1 MKNGE
6 RHTSPKFA
14 TKVIKKG
21 RKTSK
26 SASKFIIYCVGIPF
40 LGLSDAL
47 FVSFLYLCIAYSNA
61 MELKSLVKDTALY
74 GLSSIVGRFLNY
86 LLVPLYTIKI
96 TAESGGYGVVTNVYA
111 YTALL
116 MVLLTFGMETT
127 LFRFSTK
134 EGEDPRKVYGTVL
147 RLVTGVA
154 VTFAVL
160 CLVFNAPIS
169 VWMGYADHPEYIAC
183 MTTIVSLDAVQSIMF
198 ARLRQQQRAVK
209 FVTLKLAF
217 IVLNILLNLFIFLV
231 APVIH
236 ASHPEWMGWY
246 DPQYSVGY
254 IFIIN
259 LICTASVTLGFIP
272 ELKGLTYGFDSQLAR
287 RMLRYAMP
295 ILILGIAGILN
306 QVADKI
312 TYLFIMPG
320 TEGEVQLGIYGACSK
335 IAMIMAILLQAFRYA
350 YEPFVF
356 NQSRDKKN
364 SDAMYAAT
372 MKYFVIFTLLA
383 FLVVVFYMDFFKLL
397 VGRTYWEGLRVVPI
411 VMMAEIFMGIYFNLS
426 FWYKLTDKTYWGA
439 IMSVVA
445 CAVLLAVNVIFVP
458 RYGYIACAWGG
469 VAGYGTAMLLSY
481 FIGQHYHPI
490 GYDVKGILLYFAIAL
505 ALFGV
510 SQLWPMDNQWLRMVA
525 NTALLLFFIVYII
538 KHDLPLNQIP
548 IVKRFVK

>member
-1 MKNGE
+1 MAK
-6 RHTSPKFA
+6 
-14 TKVIKKG
+14 
-21 RKTSK
+21 
-26 SASKFIIYCVGIPF
+26 
-40 LGLSDAL
+40 
-47 FVSFLYLCIAYSNA
+47 
-61 MELKSLVKDTALY
+61 ELKTLVKDTALY

-116 MVLLTFGMETT
+116 MVMLTFGMETT

-134 EGEDPRKVYGTVL
+134 EGEDAPKVYGTVL

-154 VTFAVL
+154 MVFAIL

-169 VWMGYADHPEYIAC
+169 ALMGYADHPEYIAC
-183 MTTIVSLDAVQSIMF
+183 MTTVVAIDAVQSIMF
-198 ARLRQQQRAVK
+198 AHLRQQHRPLK
-209 FVTLKLAF
+209 FMALKLGYIIMSIA
-217 IVLNILLNLFIFLV
+217 LNLFIFLV
-231 APVIH
+231 APLIH
-236 ASHPEWMGWY
+236 ASHSEWMGWY
-246 DPQYSVGY
+246 DPDYSVGY

-259 LICTASVTLGFIP
+259 LICTSSITLGFIP
-272 ELKGLTYGFDSQLAR
+272 ELKGLAYGFDRQLAS

-335 IAMIMAILLQAFRYA
+335 IAMIMAMLLQAFRYA

-356 NQSRDKKN
+356 NQSRNKEN
-364 SDAMYAAT
+364 NVMYATT

-383 FLVVVFYMDFFKLL
+383 FLVVVFYMDLFKLL

-426 FWYKLTDKTYWGA
+426 FWYKLNDKTYWGA
-439 IMSVVA
+439 IMSIIA
-445 CAVLLAVNVIFVP
+445 CVVLLAVNIIFVP
-458 RYGYIACAWGG
+458 RYGYVACAWGG

-490 GYDVKGILLYFAIAL
+490 RYDVKGILIYFAL
-505 ALFGV
+505 ALTLYGI
-510 SQLWPMDNQWLRMVA
+510 SQWLSIENQWLRMSA
-525 NTALLLFFIVYII
+525 NTLLLLLFVAYIV
-538 KHDLPLNQIP
+538 KRDLPLRQIP
-548 IVKRFVK
+548 FVKRFVK

>member
-1 MKNGE
+1 
-6 RHTSPKFA
+6 
-14 TKVIKKG
+14 
-21 RKTSK
+21 
-26 SASKFIIYCVGIPF
+26 
-40 LGLSDAL
+40 
-47 FVSFLYLCIAYSNA
+47 
-61 MELKSLVKDTALY
+61 MELKSLIKDTALY

-86 LLVPLYTIKI
+86 LLVPLYTVKI

-134 EGEDPRKVYGTVL
+134 EDEDPRKVYGTVL

-154 VTFAVL
+154 MTFAVL

-169 VWMGYADHPEYIAC
+169 AWMGYADHPEYIAC
-183 MTTIVSLDAVQSIMF
+183 MTTIVAFDAVQSIMF
-198 ARLRQQQRAVK
+198 AHLRQRGHAIK
-209 FVTLKLAF
+209 FVTLKMAF
-217 IVLNILLNLFIFLV
+217 ILSNIILNLFIFLA
-231 APVIH
+231 APLLYT
-236 ASHPEWMGWY
+236 SHPEWMGWY

-259 LICTASVTLGFIP
+259 LICTVSVTFGFIP
-272 ELKGLTYGFDSQLAR
+272 ELKGLAYGFDSQLAR

-320 TEGEVQLGIYGACSK
+320 AEGEVQLGIYGACAK
-335 IAMIMAILLQAFRYA
+335 IAMIMAMLLQAFRYA

-356 NQSRDKKN
+356 NQSHNQDK
-364 SDAMYAAT
+364 DVMCAVA

-383 FLVVVFYMDFFKLL
+383 FLVVVFYMDLFKLL

-439 IMSVVA
+439 IMSIIA
-445 CAVLLAVNVIFVP
+445 CAVLLAVNIIFVP
-458 RYGYIACAWGG
+458 RYGYMACAWGG

-481 FIGQHYHPI
+481 FIGQYYHPI
-490 GYDVKGILLYFAIAL
+490 DYDVKGILLYFAIAL
-505 ALFGV
+505 GLFAV
-510 SQLWPMDNQWLRMVA
+510 SQLWPMDNQWLRMAA
-525 NTALLLFFIVYII
+525 NTALLALFIVYII
-538 KHDLPLNQIP
+538 KHDLPLSQIP
-548 IVKRFVK
+548 FIKRFVKSV

>member
-1 MKNGE
+1 
-6 RHTSPKFA
+6 
-14 TKVIKKG
+14 
-21 RKTSK
+21 
-26 SASKFIIYCVGIPF
+26 
-40 LGLSDAL
+40 
-47 FVSFLYLCIAYSNA
+47 

-147 RLVTGVA
+147 RLVMGVA
-154 VTFAVL
+154 ATFAVL
-160 CLVFNAPIS
+160 CLAFNAPIS
-169 VWMGYADHPEYIAC
+169 AWMGYADHPEYIAC
-183 MTTIVSLDAVQSIMF
+183 MTTIVSIDAVQAIMY
-198 ARLRQQQRAVK
+198 AHLRQQQRPVK
-209 FVTLKLAF
+209 FVTLKLTF

-231 APVIH
+231 APVLH
-236 ASHPEWMGWY
+236 ASYPEWMGWY

-272 ELKGLTYGFDSQLAR
+272 ELKGLAYGFDSQLAC

-320 TEGEVQLGIYGACSK
+320 AEGEVQLGIYGACSK

-364 SDAMYAAT
+364 SDAIYAAT

-383 FLVVVFYMDFFKLL
+383 FLVVVFYMDLFKLL
-397 VGRTYWEGLRVVPI
+397 VGHTYWEGLRVVPI

-439 IMSVVA
+439 IMSIIA
-445 CAVLLAVNVIFVP
+445 CVVLLAVNIIFVP

-505 ALFGV
+505 ALFTM
-510 SQLWPMDNQWLRMVA
+510 SQLWPMNNQWLRMIA
-525 NTALLLFFIVYII
+525 NTALLVLFIVYII

-548 IVKRFVK
+548 FVKRFVKSV

>member
-1 MKNGE
+1 
-6 RHTSPKFA
+6 
-14 TKVIKKG
+14 
-21 RKTSK
+21 
-26 SASKFIIYCVGIPF
+26 
-40 LGLSDAL
+40 
-47 FVSFLYLCIAYSNA
+47 
-61 MELKSLVKDTALY
+61 MELKSLIKDTALY

-86 LLVPLYTIKI
+86 LLVPLYTVKI

-134 EGEDPRKVYGTVL
+134 EDEDPRKVYGTVL

-154 VTFAVL
+154 MTFAVL

-169 VWMGYADHPEYIAC
+169 AWMGYADHPEYIAC
-183 MTTIVSLDAVQSIMF
+183 MTTIVAFDAVQSIMF
-198 ARLRQQQRAVK
+198 AHLRQQGRAIK
-209 FVTLKLAF
+209 FVTLKMAF
-217 IVLNILLNLFIFLV
+217 ILSNIILNLFIFLA
-231 APVIH
+231 APLLY

-259 LICTASVTLGFIP
+259 LICTVSVTFGFIP
-272 ELKGLTYGFDSQLAR
+272 ELKGLAYGFDSQLAR

-320 TEGEVQLGIYGACSK
+320 AEGEVQLGIYGACAK
-335 IAMIMAILLQAFRYA
+335 IAMIMAMLLQAFRYA

-356 NQSRDKKN
+356 NQSHNQDK
-364 SDAMYAAT
+364 DAMCAVA

-383 FLVVVFYMDFFKLL
+383 FLVVVFYMDLFKLL

-439 IMSVVA
+439 IMSIIA
-445 CAVLLAVNVIFVP
+445 CAVLLAVNIIFVP
-458 RYGYIACAWGG
+458 RYGYMACAWGG

-481 FIGQHYHPI
+481 FIGQYYHPI
-490 GYDVKGILLYFAIAL
+490 DYDVKGILLYFAIAL
-505 ALFGV
+505 GLFAV
-510 SQLWPMDNQWLRMVA
+510 SQLWPMDNQWLRMAA
-525 NTALLLFFIVYII
+525 NTALLALFIVYII
-538 KHDLPLNQIP
+538 KHDLPLSQIP
-548 IVKRFVK
+548 FVKRFVKSV

>member
-1 MKNGE
+1 MGK
-6 RHTSPKFA
+6 
-14 TKVIKKG
+14 
-21 RKTSK
+21 
-26 SASKFIIYCVGIPF
+26 
-40 LGLSDAL
+40 
-47 FVSFLYLCIAYSNA
+47 
-61 MELKSLVKDTALY
+61 ELKSLVKDTAIY
-74 GLSSIVGRFLNY
+74 GISSIVGRFLNY

-116 MVLLTFGMETT
+116 LVLLTFGMETT

-147 RLVTGVA
+147 WLVSSVA
-154 VTFAVL
+154 VAFAVL

-169 VWMGYADHPEYIAC
+169 ALMGYSEHPEYIAC
-183 MTTIVSLDAVQSIMF
+183 MTTIVAFDAVQSIMF
-198 ARLRQQQRAVK
+198 ARLRQQGRALK
-209 FVTLKLAF
+209 FMTLKMTF
-217 IVLNILLNLFIFLV
+217 IVTNIVLNLFIFLA
-231 APVIH
+231 APALH

-246 DPQYSVGY
+246 NPEYSVGY

-272 ELKGLTYGFDSQLAR
+272 ELKGLSYGFDRQLAR
-287 RMLRYAMP
+287 RMVSYAMP
-295 ILILGIAGILN
+295 ILVLGIAGILN

-320 TEGEVQLGIYGACSK
+320 TEGEVQLGIYGACVK

-356 NQSRDKKN
+356 NKSRDKDQ
-364 SDAMYAAT
+364 DATCAVT

-383 FLVVVFYMDFFKLL
+383 FLVVVFYMDIFKHL
-397 VGRTYWEGLRVVPI
+397 VGKTYWEGLRVVPI

-426 FWYKLTDKTYWGA
+426 FWYKLEDKTYWGA
-439 IMSVVA
+439 IMSIVA
-445 CAVLLAVNVIFVP
+445 CIVLLAVNIIFVP

-490 GYDVKGILLYFAIAL
+490 AYDVKGILIYFVLAL
-505 ALFGV
+505 ALFGT
-510 SQLWPMDNQWLRMVA
+510 SQLLPIENQWLRMGA
-525 NTALLLFFIVYII
+525 NTLLLALFVAYII
-538 KHDLPLNQIP
+538 KRDLPLKQLPFIG
-548 IVKRFVK
+548 KFFC